1 MLVQCYEETGCLQDA
16 VDLLDQVVRMDR
28 KYRLPKLE
36 ENTQRLQ
43 ALRARLTDPY
53 QSRPCRGLQA

>member
-1 MLVQCYEETGCLQDA
+1 MGRLQDA
-16 VDLLDQVVRMDR
+16 IDLLDQVVHMDR

-36 ENTQRLQ
+36 ENTQRLN

-53 QSRPCRGLQA
+53 QSRSCRGMQA